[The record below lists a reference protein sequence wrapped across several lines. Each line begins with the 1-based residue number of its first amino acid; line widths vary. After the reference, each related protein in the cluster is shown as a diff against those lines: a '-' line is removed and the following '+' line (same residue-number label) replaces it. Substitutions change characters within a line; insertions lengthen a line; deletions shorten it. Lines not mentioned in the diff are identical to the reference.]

1 MKRIIYIL
9 PLLLAVAGCSAPARP
24 EKKDIG
30 EHSFNKAYVKFYGAH
45 YTSRG
50 IKNNVIDLDLYSEG
64 LGLDSTGHIA
74 GTGTNLYISDIFL
87 PAADSTLTPETYL
100 CDTTGAEYT
109 FLPGVNYDSNISGAY
124 ILRITDGTLAAFTVF
139 DDGEFRVEQAGDSMH
154 IVLSMKYM
162 ESGIERT
169 YEAEGQVITEK
180 K

>member
-9 PLLLAVAGCSAPARP
+9 PILLLVIGCSAPARP
-24 EKKDIG
+24 ERKDIG
-30 EHSFNKAYVKFYGAH
+30 DHSFDKAYQKFYGAH
-45 YTSRG
+45 YSSRG

-64 LGLDSTGHIA
+64 LDLDSTGRIA

-87 PAADSTLTPETYL
+87 PEADSALTAETYL

-124 ILRITDGTLAAFTVF
+124 ILRITDGTLTAFTVF
-139 DDGEFRVEQAGDSMH
+139 DDGEFRVEQLGDSMR

-169 YEAEGQVITEK
+169 FEAEGRVVMEK